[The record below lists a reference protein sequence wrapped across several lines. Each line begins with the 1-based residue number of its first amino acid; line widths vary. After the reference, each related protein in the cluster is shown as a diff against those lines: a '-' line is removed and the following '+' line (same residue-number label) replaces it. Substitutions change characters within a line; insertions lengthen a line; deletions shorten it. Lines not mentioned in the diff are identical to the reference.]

1 MSEHERNDDDAGTR
15 DDGSLQEALDAARA
29 KAEEHWELYLRSAAE
44 SENARKRAARE
55 VEQARRFALERFVTD
70 LVPVRDSL
78 EMGLAAAAG
87 DQEADAVKTGVEM
100 TLKQLDQVLE
110 GHGVEI
116 VDPLGARFDPER
128 HEAMSVAADAG
139 AEPDTVVA
147 VVQKGVV
154 LNGRLVRP
162 ARVIV
167 AGAPAADADGSGAEG

>member
-1 MSEHERNDDDAGTR
+1 MNEEQRNEESPGTGDA
-15 DDGSLQEALDAARA
+15 SLQDALDAALA

-44 SENARKRAARE
+44 SENARKRAARD

-78 EMGLAAAAG
+78 EMGLAAAVGEQDA
-87 DQEADAVKTGVEM
+87 EAVRTGVEM

-110 GHGVEI
+110 SHGVEI
-116 VDPLGARFDPER
+116 VDPLGTRFDPER
-128 HEAMSVAADAG
+128 HEAMSVASDAA
-139 AEPDTVVA
+139 AEPDSVVA

-167 AGAPAADADGSGAEG
+167 AGTPPAEESPAEG

>member
-1 MSEHERNDDDAGTR
+1 MSEEQRNDGDTGTE
-15 DDGSLQEALDAARA
+15 DGSLQEALDAAQA
-29 KAEEHWELYLRSAAE
+29 KADEHWELYLRSAAE
-44 SENARKRAARE
+44 SENARKRAARD

-78 EMGLAAAAG
+78 EMGLAAVAG
-87 DQEADAVKTGVEM
+87 EQDAGAVKTGVEM

-110 GHGVEI
+110 AHGVEI

-128 HEAMSVAADAG
+128 HEAMSVAQEAG
-139 AEPDTVVA
+139 ADPGTVIA

-154 LNGRLVRP
+154 LNGRLIRP

-167 AGAPAADADGSGAEG
+167 AGGPSTDTDETGAEG